1 VRVGEVEGVGS
12 DVGES
17 LGLPLGGESVG
28 DGGSEGDADGVGVA
42 DGDTWAPAGSDTTT
56 LTVSRTASAQRSET
70 DRCSRI
76 RRLTPRRLS
85 SVGERRANA
94 G

>member
-1 VRVGEVEGVGS
+1 MEGVGS

-17 LGLPLGGESVG
+17 LGLPLGVGESVG

-42 DGDTWAPAGSDTTT
+42 DADTWAPAGSDTTT
-56 LTVSRTASAQRSET
+56 LTVNRTASAQRSET